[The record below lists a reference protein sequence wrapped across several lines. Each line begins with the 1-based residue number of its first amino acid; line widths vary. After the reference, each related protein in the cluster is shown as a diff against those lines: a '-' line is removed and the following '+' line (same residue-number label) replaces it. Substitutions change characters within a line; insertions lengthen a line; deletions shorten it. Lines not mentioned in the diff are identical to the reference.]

1 MSVYYIATCY
11 IGMVYKEAGIGYN
24 MSKSGK
30 IVDSEKG
37 ESGMEITWNQVKAM
51 EKSSYVLVDIRKY
64 EASNLGK
71 VPSAIA
77 VSYEEEPELFAI
89 LPKDKKILIYCNQG
103 NKSLQV
109 QKELSDKG
117 YDAYS
122 IKGGYSAFLKEL

>member
-1 MSVYYIATCY
+1 
-11 IGMVYKEAGIGYN
+11 
-24 MSKSGK
+24 
-30 IVDSEKG
+30 
-37 ESGMEITWNQVKAM
+37 MEITWNQVRAM
-51 EKSSYVLVDIRKY
+51 EKNTYVLVDVRRY

-77 VSYEEEPELFAI
+77 LSYEEEPELFAI
-89 LPKDKKILIYCNQG
+89 LPKDKKIFIYCNQG